1 MRVCASH
8 NQDLP
13 CIQGVHPH
21 PTPRMGPVF
30 PVRRKRTRSS
40 YAVQMGQT
48 SHKGHRC
55 SRGTNTP
62 ARPGRRTARPAPQR
76 RSSRTTGTSP
86 GGRRTGGDGAGGARP
101 GGPRHERPVP
111 EGSAPGTPGRG
122 GPRADLKDEGRPEGR
137 GPTSRTKSRPEGR
150 RADLTDEE
158 PTSRAAGRLH
168 GRRADLTSCGPTSQT
183 KSRPHGRR
191 ASSRRTSKR
200 TVGRWDCYRPVRPT
214 VRSVTTPR
222 QELLRVGTLNPGAL
236 AARRTRELRY
246 AGF

>member
-76 RSSRTTGTSP
+76 RSSRTTGTGP

-101 GGPRHERPVP
+101 GRHRHERTVP

-122 GPRADLKDEGRPEGR
+122 GLRADLKDEG
-137 GPTSRTKSRPEGR
+137 PTSRT
-150 RADLTDEE
+150 
-158 PTSRAAGRLH
+158 AGRPH
-168 GRRADLTSCGPTSQT
+168 GRRADLTGRG
-183 KSRPHGRR
+183 RPHGRR
-191 ASSRRTSKR
+191 ADLT
-200 TVGRWDCYRPVRPT
+200 GWRPT
-214 VRSVTTPR
+214 SRAGGRPHGRRADLTGRQADPTT
-222 QELLRVGTLNPGAL
+222 
-236 AARRTRELRY
+236 
-246 AGF
+246 AGR

>member
-62 ARPGRRTARPAPQR
+62 ARPGRQTARPAPQR

-101 GGPRHERPVP
+101 GGPPARA
-111 EGSAPGTPGRG
+111 GGPGRLCAWDAG
-122 GPRADLKDEGRPEGR
+122 TRRAAGRPEGR
-137 GPTSRTKSRPEGR
+137 RANLTDGGPTSRTKG
-150 RADLTDEE
+150 
-158 PTSRAAGRLH
+158 
-168 GRRADLTSCGPTSQT
+168 
-183 KSRPHGRR
+183 RPHGPP
-191 ASSRRTSKR
+191 
-200 TVGRWDCYRPVRPT
+200 GRPHDGGQIATGQANAP
-214 VRSVTTPR
+214 
-222 QELLRVGTLNPGAL
+222 L
-236 AARRTRELRY
+236 AAGIVTAQSGQRCDRSRHRGRSCF
-246 AGF
+246 ASGR